1 MIMDTKNEKQTPERT
16 ERAADSALS
25 ASPGSE
31 LDMARILIAHAVDAM
46 LETCGNSY
54 VNAYTE
60 QWLDWAQIIGAYK
73 GPVIGRCDEVS
84 KTWNEWL
91 EENELP
97 EIPDSPH
104 WLKRLSQNVEDR
116 QPASE

>member
-1 MIMDTKNEKQTPERT
+1 MTDGKDNTGT
-16 ERAADSALS
+16 DSALS

-104 WLKRLSQNVEDR
+104 WLKRLSQNVEV
-116 QPASE
+116 EHE